1 MNKTIN
7 INLGGYFFHID
18 ETAYKKLKRYL
29 DAIAKSLSDDPEGKN
44 EIIADIEARI
54 CELLSEKITETRQV
68 VNELDIHHIIKIM
81 GEPED
86 YSDHDE
92 NFQETKS
99 KSNNGK
105 NNFKK
110 LFRDRENRFI
120 SGVSSGIAH
129 YLDLDVVWIRIAFI
143 LLTVFSGMGLIAY
156 IVFWIVTPE
165 AKTTAEKLQ
174 MEGERVTIDNI
185 EKKIRE
191 EFSSI
196 KETIEDGAN
205 NVKKKVA
212 DGFQRNGKNTTSGLQ
227 DFLNVIGNIITVVFN
242 VIGKFIGLI
251 IVIFSSII
259 LISIFFGVFS
269 LGSFELLGYGDN
281 LINLPDFVYD
291 SIIPYWILTICMF
304 IVIGFPFLILFIL
317 GLRIISSNIK
327 QFSKTVSLSLLS
339 VWIIA
344 LLTIVFAGI
353 DIGTSDA
360 YNGTKIENY
369 PLNLSSKDTL
379 FLKMI
384 NDDELYFQDKLRRS
398 TKRIKVEDNGVKKI
412 YATNVK
418 VSVEKSNTE
427 NFTFKIRKVSE
438 GRNKNKAT
446 EKAAKIDY
454 RYSIKDSTLK
464 LNAFF
469 LSHLNHRS
477 SDEIVY
483 VTIYIPENKVLHIDT
498 STYGFLYETNYSNNL
513 YNGDL
518 TNHFFEMTEKGLKCT
533 DCIKWRGNKKR
544 KYNSSSKKINN

>member
-68 VNELDIHHIIKIM
+68 VNELDINHIIKIM

-86 YSDHDE
+86 YSDNDE
-92 NFQETKS
+92 SFEETKS

-227 DFLNVIGNIITVVFN
+227 DLLNVIGNMITVVFN

-339 VWIIA
+339 VWIVA

-412 YATNVK
+412 YSTNVK

-438 GRNKNKAT
+438 GRNKNKAN

-483 VTIYIPENKVLHIDT
+483 VTIYVPEGNTVFIDT
-498 STYGFLYETNYSNNL
+498 STHSFLYQIKNSNNL
-513 YNGDL
+513 YHGDV
-518 TNHFFEMTEKGLKCT
+518 TNHFFEMTEKGLNCT
-533 DCIKWRGNKKR
+533 DCIKQLKM
-544 KYNSSSKKINN
+544 

>member
-29 DAIAKSLSDDPEGKN
+29 DAIVKSLSDDPEGKN

-68 VNELDIHHIIKIM
+68 VNELDIHNIIKIM

-227 DFLNVIGNIITVVFN
+227 DFLNVIGNMITVVFN

-339 VWIIA
+339 VWIVA

-454 RYSIKDSTLK
+454 RYSIKDNTLK

-483 VTIYIPENKVLHIDT
+483 VTIYVPEGNTVFIDT
-498 STYGFLYETNYSNNL
+498 STHSFLYQIKNSNNL
-513 YNGDL
+513 YHGDV
-518 TNHFFEMTEKGLKCT
+518 TNHFFEMTEKGLNCT
-533 DCIKWRGNKKR
+533 DCIKQL
-544 KYNSSSKKINN
+544 KI

>member
-18 ETAYKKLKRYL
+18 ETAYKKLKKYL

-86 YSDHDE
+86 YSDNDE
-92 NFQETKS
+92 SFQETKS
-99 KSNNGK
+99 KANNGK
-105 NNFKK
+105 SNFKK

-120 SGVSSGIAH
+120 SGVSAGIAH

-143 LLTVFSGMGLIAY
+143 LLTIFSGMGLIAY
-156 IVFWIVTPE
+156 IVLWIVTPE

-227 DFLNVIGNIITVVFN
+227 DFLNVIGNMITVVFN

-339 VWIIA
+339 VWIVA

-446 EKAAKIDY
+446 EKAAEIDY

-483 VTIYIPENKVLHIDT
+483 VTIYVPEGNTMFIDT
-498 STYGFLYETNYSNNL
+498 STHSFLYQIKNSNNL
-513 YNGDL
+513 YHGDV
-518 TNHFFEMTEKGLKCT
+518 TNHFFEMTEKGLNCT
-533 DCIKWRGNKKR
+533 DCIKQLKM
-544 KYNSSSKKINN
+544 

>member
-18 ETAYKKLKRYL
+18 ETAYKKLKKYL

-86 YSDHDE
+86 YSDNDE
-92 NFQETKS
+92 SFEETKS

-120 SGVSSGIAH
+120 SGVSAGIAH

-143 LLTVFSGMGLIAY
+143 LLTIFSGMGLIAY
-156 IVFWIVTPE
+156 IVLWIVTPE

-212 DGFQRNGKNTTSGLQ
+212 DGFQRSGKNTTSGLQ
-227 DFLNVIGNIITVVFN
+227 DFLNVIGNMITVVFN
-242 VIGKFIGLI
+242 VIGKFIGFI

-339 VWIIA
+339 VWIVA

-446 EKAAKIDY
+446 EKAAEIDY

-483 VTIYIPENKVLHIDT
+483 VTIYVPEGNTMFIDT
-498 STYGFLYETNYSNNL
+498 STHSFLYQIKNSNNL
-513 YNGDL
+513 YHGDV
-518 TNHFFEMTEKGLKCT
+518 TNHFFEMTEKGLNCT
-533 DCIKWRGNKKR
+533 DCIKQLKM
-544 KYNSSSKKINN
+544 

>member
-360 YNGTKIENY
+360 YNGTKIETY

>member
-18 ETAYKKLKRYL
+18 ETAYKKLKKYL

-86 YSDHDE
+86 YSDNDE
-92 NFQETKS
+92 SFQETKS
-99 KSNNGK
+99 KANNGK
-105 NNFKK
+105 SNFKK

-120 SGVSSGIAH
+120 SGVSAGIAH

-143 LLTVFSGMGLIAY
+143 LLTIFSGMGLIAY
-156 IVFWIVTPE
+156 IVLWIVTPE

-227 DFLNVIGNIITVVFN
+227 DFLNVIGNMITVVFN
-242 VIGKFIGLI
+242 VIGKFIGFI

-339 VWIIA
+339 VWIVA

-446 EKAAKIDY
+446 EKAAEIDY

-483 VTIYIPENKVLHIDT
+483 VTIYVPEGNTMFIDT
-498 STYGFLYETNYSNNL
+498 STHSFLYQIKNSNNL
-513 YNGDL
+513 YHGDV
-518 TNHFFEMTEKGLKCT
+518 TNHFFEMTEKGLNCT
-533 DCIKWRGNKKR
+533 DCIKQLKM
-544 KYNSSSKKINN
+544 

>member
-18 ETAYKKLKRYL
+18 ETAYKKLKKYL

-86 YSDHDE
+86 YSDNDE
-92 NFQETKS
+92 SFEETKS

-105 NNFKK
+105 SNFKK

-120 SGVSSGIAH
+120 SGVSAGIAH

-143 LLTVFSGMGLIAY
+143 LLTIFSGMGLIAY
-156 IVFWIVTPE
+156 IVLWIVTPE

-227 DFLNVIGNIITVVFN
+227 DLLNVIGNMITVVFN

-339 VWIIA
+339 VWIVA

-446 EKAAKIDY
+446 EKAAEIDY

-483 VTIYIPENKVLHIDT
+483 VTIYVPEGNTMFIDT
-498 STYGFLYETNYSNNL
+498 STHSFLYQIKNSNNL
-513 YNGDL
+513 YHGDV
-518 TNHFFEMTEKGLKCT
+518 TNHFFEMTEKGLNCT
-533 DCIKWRGNKKR
+533 DCIKQLKM
-544 KYNSSSKKINN
+544 

>member
-68 VNELDIHHIIKIM
+68 VNELDIHNIIKIM

-227 DFLNVIGNIITVVFN
+227 DFLNVIGNMITVVFN
-242 VIGKFIGLI
+242 VIGKLIGLI

-269 LGSFELLGYGDN
+269 LGSFELLGYGED
-281 LINLPDFVYD
+281 LINLPNFVYD

-304 IVIGFPFLILFIL
+304 ILIGFPFLILFIL

-327 QFSKTVSLSLLS
+327 QLSKTVSLSLLGI
-339 VWIIA
+339 WILA
-344 LLTIVFAGI
+344 LLTVLFAGI
-353 DIGTSDA
+353 DIGTSNA
-360 YNGTKIENY
+360 YNGTKIETY
-369 PLNLSSKDTL
+369 PLNLTSKDTL
-379 FLKMI
+379 LLKMV

-427 NFTFKIRKVSE
+427 EFIFEIRKVSE

-446 EKAAKIDY
+446 ENATKIDY

-464 LNAFF
+464 LNGFF

-483 VTIYIPENKVLHIDT
+483 VTIYVPENNILFIDT
-498 STYGFLYETNYSNNL
+498 STQSFLYRIKNSNNL
-513 YNGDL
+513 YHGDL
-518 TNHFFEMTEKGLKCT
+518 TNHFFEMTEKGLNCT
-533 DCIKWRGNKKR
+533 DCGNEPVM
-544 KYNSSSKKINN
+544 

>member
-86 YSDHDE
+86 YSDNDE
-92 NFQETKS
+92 SFQETKS

-105 NNFKK
+105 SNSKK

-120 SGVSSGIAH
+120 SGVSAGIAH

-143 LLTVFSGMGLIAY
+143 LLTIFSGMGLIAY
-156 IVFWIVTPE
+156 IVLWIVTPE

-212 DGFQRNGKNTTSGLQ
+212 DGFQRNRKSTSSGLQ
-227 DFLNVIGNIITVVFN
+227 ELLNIIGSIITVIFN
-242 VIGKFIGLI
+242 VIGKFIGII
-251 IVIFSSII
+251 IVVFSAII

-269 LGSFELLGYGDN
+269 LGSFELLGYGEDF
-281 LINLPDFVYD
+281 INFPNFVYD

-304 IVIGFPFLILFIL
+304 ILIGFPFLILFIL

-327 QFSKTVSLSLLS
+327 QLSKTVSLSLLGI
-339 VWIIA
+339 WILA
-344 LLTIVFAGI
+344 LLTVLFAGI

-360 YNGTKIENY
+360 YNGTKIETY
-369 PLNLSSKDTL
+369 PLNLTSKDTL
-379 FLKMI
+379 LLKMV
-384 NDDELYFQDKLRRS
+384 NDDELYYQDKLSRS

-427 NFTFKIRKVSE
+427 EFIFKIRKVSE

-446 EKAAKIDY
+446 ENATKIDY
-454 RYSIKDSTLK
+454 RYSIKGSTLK

-483 VTIYIPENKVLHIDT
+483 VTIYVPENNILFIDT
-498 STYGFLYETNYSNNL
+498 STLSFLYRIKNSNNL
-513 YNGDL
+513 YHGDL
-518 TNHFFEMTEKGLKCT
+518 TNHFFEMTEKGLNCT
-533 DCIKWRGNKKR
+533 DCVNE
-544 KYNSSSKKINN
+544 SVM

>member
-86 YSDHDE
+86 YSDNDE
-92 NFQETKS
+92 SFQETKS

-105 NNFKK
+105 SNSKK

-120 SGVSSGIAH
+120 SGVSAGIAQ
-129 YLDLDVVWIRIAFI
+129 YLDFDVVWIRIAFI
-143 LLTVFSGMGLIAY
+143 LLTIFSGMGLIAY
-156 IVFWIVTPE
+156 IVLWIVTPE

-191 EFSSI
+191 EISSF

-212 DGFQRNGKNTTSGLQ
+212 DGFQRNVKSVTFGLKQ
-227 DFLNVIGNIITVVFN
+227 LLNIIGSIITVVFN
-242 VIGKFIGLI
+242 VIVKFMGII
-251 IVIFSSII
+251 IVVFSAII
-259 LISIFFGVFS
+259 LISIFFGIFS
-269 LGSFELLGYGDN
+269 LGSFQLLGYGED

-291 SIIPYWILTICMF
+291 SIIPYWILTICLF
-304 IVIGFPFLILFIL
+304 ILIGFPFLFFFIL

-327 QFSKTVSLSLLS
+327 QLSKTVSLSLLII
-339 VWIIA
+339 WIIA
-344 LLTIVFAGI
+344 LLTVLFAGI
-353 DIGTSDA
+353 DIGTSGA
-360 YNGTKIENY
+360 YNGTKTETY
-369 PLNLSSKDTL
+369 PLNLTSRDTL
-379 FLKMI
+379 LLKMV
-384 NDDELYFQDKLRRS
+384 NDDELNFQDKLRRS
-398 TKRIKVEDNGVKKI
+398 SKRIKVEDNGVKKI
-412 YATNVK
+412 YSTNLK
-418 VSVEKSNTE
+418 VSVKKSNTE
-427 NFTFKIRKVSE
+427 EFIFKIRKVSE
-438 GRNKNKAT
+438 GRNKDKASENAT
-446 EKAAKIDY
+446 KIDY
-454 RYSIKDSTLK
+454 DYSIINSTLK

-469 LSHLNHRS
+469 LSHLYRRS
-477 SDEIVY
+477 RNEIVY
-483 VTIYIPENKVLHIDT
+483 ITIYIPENKVLHIDT
-498 STYGFLYETNYSNNL
+498 STYGFLYETNYNNNL

-518 TNHFFEMTEKGLKCT
+518 TSHFFEMTEKGLNCT

>member
-68 VNELDIHHIIKIM
+68 VNELDIHNIIKIM

-227 DFLNVIGNIITVVFN
+227 DFLNVIGNMITVVFN

-339 VWIIA
+339 VWIVA

-454 RYSIKDSTLK
+454 RYSIKDNTLK

-483 VTIYIPENKVLHIDT
+483 VTIYVPEGNTVFIDT
-498 STYGFLYETNYSNNL
+498 STHSFLYQIKNSNNL
-513 YNGDL
+513 YHGDV
-518 TNHFFEMTEKGLKCT
+518 TNHFFEMTEKGLNCT
-533 DCIKWRGNKKR
+533 DCIKQL
-544 KYNSSSKKINN
+544 KI

>member
-1 MNKTIN
+1 
-7 INLGGYFFHID
+7 
-18 ETAYKKLKRYL
+18 
-29 DAIAKSLSDDPEGKN
+29 
-44 EIIADIEARI
+44 
-54 CELLSEKITETRQV
+54 
-68 VNELDIHHIIKIM
+68 M

-227 DFLNVIGNIITVVFN
+227 DLLNVIGNMITVVFN

-291 SIIPYWILTICMF
+291 SIIPYWILSICMF

-339 VWIIA
+339 VWIVA

-446 EKAAKIDY
+446 EKAAEIDY

-483 VTIYIPENKVLHIDT
+483 VTIYVPEGNTVFIDT
-498 STYGFLYETNYSNNL
+498 STHSFLYRIKNSNNL
-513 YNGDL
+513 YHGDV
-518 TNHFFEMTEKGLKCT
+518 TNHFFEMTEKGLNCT
-533 DCIKWRGNKKR
+533 DCIKQLKM
-544 KYNSSSKKINN
+544 

>member
-68 VNELDIHHIIKIM
+68 VNELDIHNIIKIM

-227 DFLNVIGNIITVVFN
+227 DFLNVIGNMITVVFN

-339 VWIIA
+339 VWIVA

-454 RYSIKDSTLK
+454 RYSIKDNTLK

-483 VTIYIPENKVLHIDT
+483 VTIYVPEGNTVFIDT
-498 STYGFLYETNYSNNL
+498 STHSFLYRIKNSNNL
-513 YNGDL
+513 YHGDV
-518 TNHFFEMTEKGLKCT
+518 TNHFFEMTEKGLNCT
-533 DCIKWRGNKKR
+533 DCIKQLKM
-544 KYNSSSKKINN
+544 

>member
-18 ETAYKKLKRYL
+18 ETAYQKLRKYL

-86 YSDHDE
+86 YSDSDE
-92 NFQETKS
+92 SFQKTQS
-99 KSNNGK
+99 KSNNSK
-105 NNFKK
+105 SNSKK

-120 SGVSSGIAH
+120 SGVSAGIAH

-143 LLTVFSGMGLIAY
+143 LLTIFSGMGLIAY
-156 IVFWIVTPE
+156 IILWIVTPE

-205 NVKKKVA
+205 NVKKKIA
-212 DGFQRNGKNTTSGLQ
+212 DGFQRNRKSTTSGLEEL
-227 DFLNVIGNIITVVFN
+227 LNIIGSIITVVFN
-242 VIGKFIGLI
+242 VIGKFIG
-251 IVIFSSII
+251 IVIVVFSAII

-269 LGSFELLGYGDN
+269 LGSFELLGYGED
-281 LINLPDFVYD
+281 LINLPNFIYD
-291 SIIPYWILTICMF
+291 SIIPYWILTICIF
-304 IVIGFPFLILFIL
+304 ILIGFPFLILFIL

-327 QFSKTVSLSLLS
+327 QLSKTVSLSLLGI
-339 VWIIA
+339 WILA
-344 LLTIVFAGI
+344 LLTVLFAGI

-360 YNGTKIENY
+360 YNGTKIETY
-369 PLNLSSKDTL
+369 PLNLTSKDTL
-379 FLKMI
+379 LLKMV
-384 NDDELYFQDKLRRS
+384 NDDELYYQDKLRRS

-427 NFTFKIRKVSE
+427 EFIFKIRKVSE

-446 EKAAKIDY
+446 ENATKIDY
-454 RYSIKDSTLK
+454 RYSIKGSTLK

-483 VTIYIPENKVLHIDT
+483 ATIYVPENNILFIDT
-498 STYGFLYETNYSNNL
+498 STLSFLYRIKNSNNL
-513 YNGDL
+513 YHGDL
-518 TNHFFEMTEKGLKCT
+518 TNHFFEMTEKGLNCT
-533 DCIKWRGNKKR
+533 DCVNE
-544 KYNSSSKKINN
+544 SVM

>member
-86 YSDHDE
+86 YSDNDE
-92 NFQETKS
+92 SFQETKS

-105 NNFKK
+105 SNSKK

-120 SGVSSGIAH
+120 SGVSAGIAH

-143 LLTVFSGMGLIAY
+143 LLTIFSGMGLIAY
-156 IVFWIVTPE
+156 IVLWIVTPE

-212 DGFQRNGKNTTSGLQ
+212 DGFQRNRKSTSSGLQ
-227 DFLNVIGNIITVVFN
+227 ELLNIIGSIITVVFN
-242 VIGKFIGLI
+242 VIGKFIGII
-251 IVIFSSII
+251 IVVFSAII

-291 SIIPYWILTICMF
+291 SILPYWILTICMF

-339 VWIIA
+339 VWIVA

-398 TKRIKVEDNGVKKI
+398 IKRIKVEDNGVKKI

-418 VSVEKSNTE
+418 VSVEKSNNE

-483 VTIYIPENKVLHIDT
+483 VTIYVPEGNTVFIDT
-498 STYGFLYETNYSNNL
+498 STHSFLYRIKNSNNL
-513 YNGDL
+513 YHGDV
-518 TNHFFEMTEKGLKCT
+518 TNHFFEMTEKGLNCT
-533 DCIKWRGNKKR
+533 DCIKQLKM
-544 KYNSSSKKINN
+544 

>member
-18 ETAYKKLKRYL
+18 ETTYKKLKRYL
-29 DAIAKSLSDDPEGKN
+29 DAIAKSLNDDPEGKN

-54 CELLSEKITETRQV
+54 CELLTEKITEIRQV

-196 KETIEDGAN
+196 KETIENGAN

-227 DFLNVIGNIITVVFN
+227 DLLNVIGNMITVVFN
-242 VIGKFIGLI
+242 VIGKFIGFI

-339 VWIIA
+339 VWIVA

-446 EKAAKIDY
+446 EKAAEIDY

-483 VTIYIPENKVLHIDT
+483 VTIYVPEGNTMFIDT
-498 STYGFLYETNYSNNL
+498 STHSFLYQIKNSNNL
-513 YNGDL
+513 YHGDV
-518 TNHFFEMTEKGLKCT
+518 TNHFFEMTEKGLNCT
-533 DCIKWRGNKKR
+533 DCIKQLKM
-544 KYNSSSKKINN
+544 

>member
-68 VNELDIHHIIKIM
+68 VNELDIHNIIKIM

-105 NNFKK
+105 SNSKK

-205 NVKKKVA
+205 NVKKKVT

-227 DFLNVIGNIITVVFN
+227 DFLNVIGNMITVVFN

-269 LGSFELLGYGDN
+269 LGSFELLGYGED
-281 LINLPDFVYD
+281 LINLPNFVYD

-339 VWIIA
+339 VWIVA

-483 VTIYIPENKVLHIDT
+483 VTIYVPEGNTVFIDT
-498 STYGFLYETNYSNNL
+498 STHSFLYRIKNSNNL
-513 YNGDL
+513 YHGDV
-518 TNHFFEMTEKGLKCT
+518 TNHFFEMTEKGLNCT
-533 DCIKWRGNKKR
+533 DCIKQLKM
-544 KYNSSSKKINN
+544 

>member
-18 ETAYKKLKRYL
+18 ETAYQKLRRYL
-29 DAIAKSLSDDPEGKN
+29 DAISKSLSDDPQGKN

-54 CELLSEKITETRQV
+54 SELLSEKITDARQV
-68 VNELDIHHIIKIM
+68 VNEQDISNIIKIM

-86 YSDHDE
+86 YSDNDE
-92 NFQETKS
+92 SFQETKS

-105 NNFKK
+105 SNFKK

-156 IVFWIVTPE
+156 IILWIVTPE
-165 AKTTAEKLQ
+165 ATTTAEKLQ

-191 EFSSI
+191 EFDSI

-212 DGFQRNGKNTTSGLQ
+212 DGFQRNGKSTTSGLQ

-242 VIGKFIGLI
+242 IIGKFIGIII
-251 IVIFSSII
+251 IVFSSII

-269 LGSFELLGYGDN
+269 LGSFELLGYGEN
-281 LINLPDFVYD
+281 LINLPNFVYG

-304 IVIGFPFLILFIL
+304 LLIGIPFLILFIL
-317 GLRIISSNIK
+317 GLRIISNKIK
-327 QFSKTVSLSLLS
+327 LSKTVSLSLLGI
-339 VWIIA
+339 WIIA
-344 LLTIVFAGI
+344 LLTVLFAGI

-360 YNGTKIENY
+360 YNGTKIETY
-369 PLNLSSKDTL
+369 PLNFSSKDTL
-379 FLKMI
+379 FLKMV

-398 TKRIKVEDNGVKKI
+398 TKRIKVEDNGVKKN

-418 VSVEKSNTE
+418 VSVERSNTE
-427 NFTFKIRKVSE
+427 KFTFKIRKVSE
-438 GRNKNKAT
+438 GRNKTKAT
-446 EKAAKIDY
+446 ENATGIDY
-454 RYSIKDSTLK
+454 KYEEAQNTLQ
-464 LNAFF
+464 LNGFF
-469 LSHLNHRS
+469 LSHLTYRF

-483 VTIYIPENKVLHIDT
+483 ATIYIPVNSTVFLDKTTQSFLNNIASID
-498 STYGFLYETNYSNNL
+498 SI
-513 YNGDL
+513 YNSDMVG
-518 TNHFFEMTEKGLKCT
+518 HYFKMTDKGL
-533 DCIKWRGNKKR
+533 DCIDC
-544 KYNSSSKKINN
+544 IEEPTI

>member
-68 VNELDIHHIIKIM
+68 VNELDIHNIIKIM

-227 DFLNVIGNIITVVFN
+227 DFLNVIGNMITVVFN
-242 VIGKFIGLI
+242 VIGKLIGLI

-291 SIIPYWILTICMF
+291 SILPYWILTICMF

-339 VWIIA
+339 VWIVA

-446 EKAAKIDY
+446 EKAAEIDY

-483 VTIYIPENKVLHIDT
+483 VTIYVPEGNTMFIDT
-498 STYGFLYETNYSNNL
+498 STHSFLYQIKNSNNL
-513 YNGDL
+513 YHGDV
-518 TNHFFEMTEKGLKCT
+518 TNHFFEMTEKGLNCT
-533 DCIKWRGNKKR
+533 DCIKQLKM
-544 KYNSSSKKINN
+544 

>member
-1 MNKTIN
+1 
-7 INLGGYFFHID
+7 
-18 ETAYKKLKRYL
+18 
-29 DAIAKSLSDDPEGKN
+29 
-44 EIIADIEARI
+44 
-54 CELLSEKITETRQV
+54 
-68 VNELDIHHIIKIM
+68 M

-86 YSDHDE
+86 YSDNDE
-92 NFQETKS
+92 SFQETKS
-99 KSNNGK
+99 KSKNGK
-105 NNFKK
+105 SNSKK

-120 SGVSSGIAH
+120 SGVSAGIAQ
-129 YLDLDVVWIRIAFI
+129 YLDFDVVWIRIAFI
-143 LLTVFSGMGLIAY
+143 LLTIFSGMGLIAY
-156 IVFWIVTPE
+156 IVLWIVTPE

-212 DGFQRNGKNTTSGLQ
+212 DGFQRNGKNNTSGLK

-242 VIGKFIGLI
+242 VIGKFIGII

-269 LGSFELLGYGDN
+269 LGSFELLGYGED

-291 SIIPYWILTICMF
+291 SIIPYWILTICLF
-304 IVIGFPFLILFIL
+304 ILIGFPFLILFIL

-327 QFSKTVSLSLLS
+327 QLSKTVSLSLLGF
-339 VWIIA
+339 WIVA
-344 LLTIVFAGI
+344 LLTVVFAGI

-360 YNGTKIENY
+360 YNGTKIETY

-379 FLKMI
+379 FLKMV

-418 VSVEKSNTE
+418 VSVEKSNTKK
-427 NFTFKIRKVSE
+427 FTFKIRKVSE

-446 EKAAKIDY
+446 ENAAKIDY
-454 RYSIKDSTLK
+454 HYSIKNSTLE
-464 LNAFF
+464 LNSFF
-469 LSHLNHRS
+469 LSQLNHRS

-483 VTIYIPENKVLHIDT
+483 VTIYVPERNVLFID
-498 STYGFLYETNYSNNL
+498 SSSHSFLYRIKNSNNL
-513 YNGDL
+513 YHGDV
-518 TNHFFEMTEKGLKCT
+518 TNHFFEMTDKGLNCT
-533 DCIKWRGNKKR
+533 DCINEP
-544 KYNSSSKKINN
+544 IM

>member
-86 YSDHDE
+86 YSDNDE
-92 NFQETKS
+92 SFQETKS

-105 NNFKK
+105 SNSKK

-120 SGVSSGIAH
+120 SGVSAGIAH

-143 LLTVFSGMGLIAY
+143 LLTIFSGMGLIAY
-156 IVFWIVTPE
+156 IVLWIVTPE

-212 DGFQRNGKNTTSGLQ
+212 DGFQRNRKSTSSGLQ
-227 DFLNVIGNIITVVFN
+227 ELLNIIGSIITVIFN
-242 VIGKFIGLI
+242 VIGKFIGII
-251 IVIFSSII
+251 IVVFSAII

-269 LGSFELLGYGDN
+269 LGSFELLGYGED
-281 LINLPDFVYD
+281 LINLPNFVYD

-304 IVIGFPFLILFIL
+304 ILIGFPFLILFIL

-327 QFSKTVSLSLLS
+327 QLSKTVSLSLLGI
-339 VWIIA
+339 WILA
-344 LLTIVFAGI
+344 LLTVLFAGI
-353 DIGTSDA
+353 DIGISNA
-360 YNGTKIENY
+360 YNGTKIETY
-369 PLNLSSKDTL
+369 PLNLTSKDTL
-379 FLKMI
+379 LLKMV

-427 NFTFKIRKVSE
+427 EFIFKIRKVSE

-446 EKAAKIDY
+446 ENATKIDY

-483 VTIYIPENKVLHIDT
+483 ATIYVPENNILFIDT
-498 STYGFLYETNYSNNL
+498 STLSFLYRIKNSNNL
-513 YNGDL
+513 YHGDL
-518 TNHFFEMTEKGLKCT
+518 TNHFFEMTEKGLNCT
-533 DCIKWRGNKKR
+533 DCVNE
-544 KYNSSSKKINN
+544 SVM